1 MSRVGRRSPEAALSA
16 SGQTIEPSVWNALP
30 HFIPLLA
37 FPLVLLAATY
47 AGWWFVGP
55 IAFIMLADQFDK
67 VFGLEERN
75 MDPATTSESQLYLY
89 NLSLWIWAV
98 LWPPVFIYSLWQTLV
113 AGHMA
118 AWEVFLMA
126 GVLFSTAQT
135 VFIVGHELVH
145 RRAVWERR
153 LGEFLLGSA
162 SYPHYATEHVYIHHP
177 HVCTPLDPG
186 SAPKGVSF
194 WQYLIPEVSNNLI
207 GAWEFERRRLARRR
221 LPTIHYTNAFW
232 RYGLGLAFWYG
243 LIIWMGGILAALVFA
258 ILCAGVVISMKMSN
272 YVQHYG
278 LRRIRI
284 PPGRFEPV
292 QPRHAWSAAYKF
304 ANWLYYNMQRH
315 ADHHTSNRR
324 YPLLQHRGASES
336 PQLPGSYV
344 EMNGLALF
352 PNRWFRKVDPLLDQQ
367 RAQFYPEIDD
377 WSAYDSRAFAKRPD
391 AFDAIAEIHAASPRL
406 AGWVNRSPE
415 LLDKLRDH
423 EFTDL
428 ELPEGFG
435 PDPEYEAIARRGLTR
450 LYWTRELGLAEM
462 KDQLEDI
469 PVQDA
474 TEAVETARE
483 WSNCKVF
490 QIAVHVMRGNL
501 SVTEAGTALSRVAEA
516 SVAAVLAAVEE
527 DFADRGAPRTTGGV
541 AVAMEGPLTGV
552 GAMPG
557 SKLKVRL
564 VYDGG
569 PFKHYRA
576 ICRRFAKALSGLSQE
591 NLLLAPVQRGEI
603 GDLCSFAEFEE
614 QLREGAAGRELCT
627 LDKARCVFVY
637 GDGRI
642 HERFDHSVRN
652 RLASGPARDGLLAQL
667 RDAAAGG
674 NGTDRRPLDAGA
686 DGLRDIVRAALL
698 LKMVPGSEGIDA
710 AGGDPASVFSAAA
723 DRGLIARE
731 TADRLSGA
739 AAFWR
744 NLHGS
749 LRIIADDDF
758 TIETAKP
765 KVKSAIADSCRQPD
779 FEALLSGISESN
791 AETAAGLAALVNQ
804 LHRSDAT

>member
-47 AGWWFVGP
+47 GGWWFVGP

-67 VFGLEERN
+67 LFGLEERN

-118 AWEVFLMA
+118 GWEVFLMA

-194 WQYLIPEVSNNLI
+194 WQYLLPEVSNNLI
-207 GAWEFERRRLARRR
+207 GAWVFERRRLARRR
-221 LPTIHYTNAFW
+221 LPTIHFTNAFW

-243 LIIWMGGILAALVFA
+243 LIIWMGGPLAALVFA
-258 ILCAGVVISMKMSN
+258 VLCSGVVVSMKMSN

-352 PNRWFRKVDPLLDQQ
+352 PNRWFKKVDPLLDQQ
-367 RAQFYPEIDD
+367 RAQFYPDIDD

-391 AFDAIAEIHAASPRL
+391 AFDVIAEIHAASPRL
-406 AGWVNRSPE
+406 AGWINHSPP
-415 LLDKLRDH
+415 LLDRLRDH

-428 ELPEGFG
+428 ELPEGIG
-435 PDPEYEAIARRGLTR
+435 PDSEFEVIARRGLAR
-450 LYWTRELGLAEM
+450 LYWTRELGLPEM
-462 KDQLEDI
+462 RDQLEDI

-474 TEAVETARE
+474 AEAVETARE
-483 WSNCKVF
+483 WSNGKVF

-501 SVTEAGTALSRVAEA
+501 SIAEAGTALSRVAEA
-516 SVAAVLAAVEE
+516 SITAVLAAVEE

-541 AVAMEGPLTGV
+541 AVAVEGPIAGG

-557 SKLKVRL
+557 ASLKVRV

-576 ICRRFAKALSGLSQE
+576 ICRRFAKALRSLSQE
-591 NLLLAPVQRGEI
+591 NLLLAPVRRGDI
-603 GDLCSFAEFEE
+603 GELCTISEFEE
-614 QLREGAAGRELCT
+614 QLRKRVAGQDFWAL
-627 LDKARCVFVY
+627 AQSRCIFVY
-637 GDGRI
+637 GDDRI
-642 HERFDHSVRN
+642 GERFDDSLRN
-652 RLASGPARDGLLAQL
+652 CLEGDLARESLMARLRE
-667 RDAAAGG
+667 AAAPG
-674 NGTDRRPLDAGA
+674 NGSDRRPLDAGA
-686 DGLRDIVRAALL
+686 DGLRDTIHAALFL
-698 LKMVPGSEGIDA
+698 QLHPDSERSDTFGS
-710 AGGDPASVFSAAA
+710 DPASFFGDAAE
-723 DRGLIARE
+723 RGLIARE
-731 TADRLSGA
+731 TAERLSEV

-744 NLHGS
+744 DLHGS
-749 LRIIADDDF
+749 LRIIADDEF
-758 TIETAKP
+758 STETAKP
-765 KVKSAIADSCRQPD
+765 KVKSAIADSCGQPD
-779 FEALLSGISESN
+779 FEAVLSGIAES
-791 AETAAGLAALVNQ
+791 TADTSACLAALVNQ